1 MFSLT
6 DLYDH
11 FSAEDIV
18 EAVDNY
24 FNSDDIVYIIYNM
37 LEENDM
43 EIPEEIEEHY
53 NLHCK

>member
-11 FSAEDIV
+11 FSAEAIV
-18 EAVDNY
+18 SSIDSY
-24 FNSDDIVYIIYNM
+24 LPTDDIVYIIYNM